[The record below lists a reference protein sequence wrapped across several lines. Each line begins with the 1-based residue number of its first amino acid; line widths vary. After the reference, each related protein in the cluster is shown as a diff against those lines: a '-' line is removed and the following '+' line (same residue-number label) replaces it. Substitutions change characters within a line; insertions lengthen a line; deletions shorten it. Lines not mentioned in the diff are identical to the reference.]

1 MVHFQIDPHSGLP
14 IYRQV
19 MDQVRYLRLSGAL
32 KPGDRLPSI
41 RELSKRLAVNPT
53 TIVKAY
59 TELAHADV
67 VERRQGLGVF
77 LLEAP
82 AEESTLEK
90 TSAQDQAL
98 TLAAEQ
104 FVREAIRLAASPD
117 QAKNAIEETFRRMEE
132 EQE

>member
-14 IYRQV
+14 IYRQI
-19 MDQVRYLRLSGAL
+19 MDQVRYLRLSGVL

-67 VERRQGLGVF
+67 VEMRQGRGVF
-77 LLEAP
+77 LLEVP
-82 AEESTLEK
+82 AEESE
-90 TSAQDQAL
+90 SAQDQAL